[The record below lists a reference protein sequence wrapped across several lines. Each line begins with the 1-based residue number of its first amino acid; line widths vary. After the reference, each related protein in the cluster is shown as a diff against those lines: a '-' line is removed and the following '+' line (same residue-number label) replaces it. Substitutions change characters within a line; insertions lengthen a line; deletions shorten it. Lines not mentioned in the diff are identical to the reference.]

1 MTIEDRQ
8 LELLIND
15 MHDTYGYDFS
25 GYSRASFKRRVD
37 RLYQLDGFANFPEF
51 LIKVRTDEAY
61 FKRMVEEITVN
72 VTEMFRDPSFY
83 TILRTEIIPT
93 LATKPFIRIWHAG
106 CSTGEEVY
114 SMAILLKEA
123 GLLHKSLLYA
133 TDLNPI
139 VLSSAKK
146 GMFNI
151 RMMKQYSENY
161 MAAGGKE
168 DFSKYYSA
176 NYGFAK
182 FNEALSQKM
191 VFSQHNL
198 VSDSSFNEF
207 DLILCRNVLI
217 YFDKG
222 LQDRALTLFD
232 ESLSMLGH
240 LALGTKETVKFS
252 PMQRKYEQLRKE
264 KIWKKIR

>member
-1 MTIEDRQ
+1 
-8 LELLIND
+8 
-15 MHDTYGYDFS
+15 
-25 GYSRASFKRRVD
+25 
-37 RLYQLDGFANFPEF
+37 
-51 LIKVRTDEAY
+51 
-61 FKRMVEEITVN
+61 
-72 VTEMFRDPSFY
+72 
-83 TILRTEIIPT
+83 
-93 LATKPFIRIWHAG
+93 
-106 CSTGEEVY
+106 
-114 SMAILLKEA
+114 
-123 GLLHKSLLYA
+123 
-133 TDLNPI
+133 
-139 VLSSAKK
+139 VLTAAKK

-182 FNEALSQKM
+182 FDEELSQKM

-217 YFDKG
+217 YFDKE

-232 ESLSMLGH
+232 ESLAPLGY
-240 LALGTKETVKFS
+240 LALGTKETIKFS

-264 KIWKKIR
+264 KLWKKIR